1 MKDMTLINVI
11 LDRSGSM
18 FPIAEE
24 VVGMYNRFLEEQQN
38 GPDYAELSLIQ
49 FDDRYEVSY
58 LRKPIDQC
66 PPLVN
71 GETYKPLSMTALLDA
86 VGFTIDKIG
95 ADLATLPEA
104 ERPRRVLFVI
114 ITDGEENCSSKY
126 KYPQIKEMIEHQQEK
141 YSWDFIFLAAGIDA
155 FAEGSK
161 FGMAAHKCGSVDHSG
176 RGMAVTCDAISSYT
190 TAYRTTGDTDQSVGD
205 HL

>member
-18 FPIAEE
+18 HPIAEE
-24 VVGMYNRFLEEQQN
+24 VVGMYNRFLYEQQH

-66 PPLVN
+66 PDLVN

-86 VGFTIDKIG
+86 VGFTIDRIG
-95 ADLATLPEA
+95 ADLAALPEE
-104 ERPRRVLFVI
+104 ERPKRVLFVI

-126 KYPQIKEMIEHQQEK
+126 KYPQIKDMIEHQQEK
-141 YSWDFIFLAAGIDA
+141 YDWDFIFLAAGIDA

-161 FGMAAHKCGSVDHSG
+161 FGMSVHKCGSVDHSA
-176 RGMAVTCDAISSYT
+176 RGMTVAGNAISSYT
-190 TAYRTTGDTDQSVGD
+190 TSYRRTGGTDQSVED